1 MLTYFFKWTSREL
14 SKFIK
19 PLFYK
24 GFIKEVIKENYIT
37 RYSLKDKKIY
47 KENLKKVYFIC
58 PDEEKEKKLKE
69 IIWQNPSF
77 DLRSE

>member
-1 MLTYFFKWTSREL
+1 
-14 SKFIK
+14 
-19 PLFYK
+19 
-24 GFIKEVIKENYIT
+24 
-37 RYSLKDKKIY
+37 
-47 KENLKKVYFIC
+47 VYFIC